1 MTGRA
6 DHPDS
11 LTGRALDAILGAPQA
26 GQVVRVKI
34 RAPCGAYQEEIAALR
49 AQGRL
54 GGLALGVLRLDRP
67 GASRF
72 KRENRWLTELR
83 YLPYTVLYRRGQR
96 IDAFA
101 ASRGAY
107 FLERVAAAFGPAA
120 DPPGCGRR

>member
-1 MTGRA
+1 VTGGA

-11 LTGRALDAILGAPQA
+11 LTGRALDAVLGAPHGA
-26 GQVVRVKI
+26 LIFTRTTCP
-34 RAPCGAYQEEIAALR
+34 ACGAYQAEIAALQ

-54 GGLALGVLRLDRP
+54 GGLAVGVLRLDRP

-107 FLERVAAAFGPAA
+107 LLERVAAAFGPAA

>member
-1 MTGRA
+1 MTGGA

-11 LTGRALDAILGAPQA
+11 LTGRALDAIVGAPQGVLIFTRTTCPA
-26 GQVVRVKI
+26 
-34 RAPCGAYQEEIAALR
+34 CGAYQAEIAALR

-54 GGLALGVLRLDRP
+54 GGLALGVLRLAP
-67 GASRF
+67 GRF

-107 FLERVAAAFGPAA
+107 LLERVAAAFGPAA